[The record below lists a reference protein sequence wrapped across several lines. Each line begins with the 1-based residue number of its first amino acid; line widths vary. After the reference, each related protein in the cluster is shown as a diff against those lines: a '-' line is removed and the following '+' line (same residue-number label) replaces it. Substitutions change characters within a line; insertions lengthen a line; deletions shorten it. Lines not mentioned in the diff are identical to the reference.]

1 MVYSTCLHDV
11 LKTLPWKPVT
21 QHFKQTYLKI
31 CVVDGLRV
39 CINGGKYALV
49 NESTNEWTVVP
60 LFIANT
66 LTGGNGTVERGPFI
80 FKNGFDQTR
89 EAAYLLEMLQ
99 YTQLTQRSQI
109 KVDSIKRHYS
119 DWISYDDEVRDYL
132 RRHIKWL

>member
-1 MVYSTCLHDV
+1 M
-11 LKTLPWKPVT
+11 T

-31 CVVDGLRV
+31 CVVDRFRV

-49 NESTNEWTVVP
+49 NESTNEWAVVP

-66 LTGGNGTVERGPFI
+66 LTGGNSTVERGPFI
-80 FKNGFDQTR
+80 FKNGFEQTC

-109 KVDSIKRHYS
+109 KVNDIKRHYS